1 MSGIAV
7 GRLQQER
14 KDWRQDHPHG
24 FFAKPTVANGQ
35 SNVMRWE
42 CGIPGKANTIFEGGL
57 YRLVIEFLDE
67 YPSRPPR
74 CRFTPPLF
82 HPNVYP
88 SGTVCL
94 SILDAEKGWRP
105 SITVKQI
112 LLGIQDLLD
121 TPNLNDPANS
131 AAYTLYTKHKSEYV
145 RKIRQIAASNPPP
158 S

>member
-1 MSGIAV
+1 MV
-7 GRLQQER
+7 
-14 KDWRQDHPHG
+14 
-24 FFAKPTVANGQ
+24 FFAKPTVSNGQ
-35 SNVMRWE
+35 TNVMRWE

-105 SITVKQI
+105 SITVKQ
-112 LLGIQDLLD
+112 
-121 TPNLNDPANS
+121 
-131 AAYTLYTKHKSEYV
+131 V
-145 RKIRQIAASNPPP
+145 NPLAQKMVQKLFYRAD
-158 S
+158 